1 MGVVGALKSEGASAL
16 KAMLRPLIAVVA
28 ALLLTLLL
36 VAATSRSFADALSAF
51 VDGTVGS
58 RYALAASI
66 NRAVALALTGLGFLF
81 AARANLCNVGGEGQ
95 IALGGIAATTA
106 ALYGGAAAL
115 GQPLGWIYPM
125 IAGVCAGALWG
136 AIAGVLKVRFGTNEV
151 ISTLMLSF
159 IGIWLVYWST
169 HSDAMLRQPRTSTTS
184 LPESLEL
191 PDMTRAPLLT
201 GDPAF
206 PLHVG
211 AVIAVIGAIAL
222 VFVLRKAVLGVK
234 LRAVGANER
243 AAYALGLNR
252 SGLLVLAL
260 TVAGGFSGAAG
271 ALMIQ
276 GEQWNL
282 KAGFSSGY
290 GFDGL
295 VIGLLARGS
304 PIAVLAYALLF
315 GFLRSGGISMEIS
328 GGVPSAVVVLMQG
341 AIVILVAATAHR
353 GVRGAGHS

>member
-1 MGVVGALKSEGASAL
+1 MLQPLLAVG
-16 KAMLRPLIAVVA
+16 A
-28 ALLLTLLL
+28 ALLVTLLV
-36 VAATSRSFADALSAF
+36 VAATSRSFTDALSAF
-51 VDGTVGS
+51 ADGTIGS
-58 RYALAASI
+58 PYALAASI

-115 GQPLGWIYPM
+115 AQPLSWIFPM
-125 IAGVCAGALWG
+125 FAGLCAGALWG

-159 IGIWLVYWST
+159 IGVWLVYWTT

-191 PDMTRAPLLT
+191 PEMTRAPLLT

-211 AVIAVIGAIAL
+211 VVLAVIGAFAL
-222 VFVLRKAVLGVK
+222 LFLLRKAALGVK

-243 AAYALGLNR
+243 AAHALGLNR
-252 SGLLVLAL
+252 SALLVLAL
-260 TVAGGFSGAAG
+260 TVAGGFSGVAG

-295 VIGLLARGS
+295 VIGLLARNS
-304 PIAVLAYALLF
+304 PLAVLAYALLF

-341 AIVILVAATAHR
+341 TIVILVAAMANL
-353 GVRGAGHS
+353 GVRGGVRS